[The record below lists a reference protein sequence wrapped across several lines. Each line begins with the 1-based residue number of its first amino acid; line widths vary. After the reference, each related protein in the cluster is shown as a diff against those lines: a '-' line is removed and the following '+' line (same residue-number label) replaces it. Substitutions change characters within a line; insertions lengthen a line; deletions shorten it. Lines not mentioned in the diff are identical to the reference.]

1 MGVCAETYDL
11 DRSDASHQL
20 LQQSNV
26 TVRELADALP
36 NELLLIHREAVTVA
50 TFQQTARADKEK
62 KPFQLSV
69 FPMKSHK

>member
-20 LQQSNV
+20 LQQGNV

-36 NELLLIHREAVTVA
+36 DELLLIHREAVTVA
-50 TFQQTARADKEK
+50 AFQQTARADKEE
-62 KPFQLSV
+62 KPLQRLV
-69 FPMKSHK
+69 FRMKSHK